1 MDFYS
6 GKRTMDNF
14 TYNSEG
20 RSRTRDREPKLF
32 SHCFHFSNPSML
44 TLTVTHYKDQVVIYA
59 RKGRLYMS
67 ISESEFRDLIFSL
80 DLVKAKIRQCKRVM
94 LGKEPSLLDIEDQ
107 SSTLPKSEAT
117 LKIERDR
124 SRRARARQALVLEM
138 SDDDDGEVDG
148 PPKTKIRRK
157 ARSASLDVNRSDDD
171 SDAN

>member
-1 MDFYS
+1 MDFYPT
-6 GKRTMDNF
+6 KRTTMDNF
-14 TYNSEG
+14 TYSSEG
-20 RSRTRDREPKLF
+20 RSRSKDREPKLF
-32 SHCFHFSNPSML
+32 SHRFHFSNPSLL

-59 RKGRLYMS
+59 RKGRLYIS
-67 ISESEFRDLIFSL
+67 ISESEFRDLICSL
-80 DLVKAKIRQCKRVM
+80 DLVKGKIRQCKRVM
-94 LGKEPSLLDIEDQ
+94 LGKEPSPLDIADQ

-138 SDDDDGEVDG
+138 SDDEDDDG